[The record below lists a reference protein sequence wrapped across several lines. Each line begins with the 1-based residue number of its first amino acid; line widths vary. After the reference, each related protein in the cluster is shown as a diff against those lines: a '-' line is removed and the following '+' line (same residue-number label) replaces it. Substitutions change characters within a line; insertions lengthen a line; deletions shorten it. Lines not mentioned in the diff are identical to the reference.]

1 MMKKIKWIALAC
13 SAVLYFQQ
21 AQAQEV
27 VAAKEGATY
36 EEILNQINKLASSSK
51 EEDKAL
57 LRKEAEA
64 LALKKGEDELDL
76 AAIVYERALDDASR
90 ANEIRA
96 AIEAAYPQG
105 VTVRNKSYA
114 AMMKEAGEDKS
125 AADIEQ
131 LYLAWEKQYPASN
144 YAEKDQNMYHS
155 AVYNLSTRYA
165 KEQNMP
171 KTIELLGQLKGTN
184 YYVPAVATTF
194 DKLPEEQKDYKAFS
208 PLLKDAYVVS
218 KAANESEDPAIKE
231 SNSAYYYGAVAPL
244 YAAALVGEK
253 NFDEAILITQS
264 ALEEENYGGY
274 YALQNAKTL
283 GNAYAQKGDKAKA
296 LETYEKF
303 IAANGKDST
312 IVAQAQVL
320 YKDVNGDKADF
331 QAHLADLDKQMTEAY
346 FAKYE
351 QEMKK
356 EEAPAFTLMN
366 REGKEVSLASLKGK
380 VVVLDFWATW
390 CGPCIISFPGM
401 QAAVNKYA
409 NDDEVEFLF
418 IDTWQREENYKE
430 LVDEFIAKNNY
441 NFNVLF
447 DEMKD
452 RSKATVTAYGI
463 QGIPAKVIIDKEGF
477 IRFQNSGSEP
487 NVDKL
492 VKELD
497 TKIALAKRG

>member
-36 EEILNQINKLASSSK
+36 EEIVAQINKLATSGT
-51 EEDKAL
+51 EEDKVL
-57 LRKEAEA
+57 LKKEAEA
-64 LALKKGEDELDL
+64 LVTKKDEDQLSL
-76 AAIVYERALDDASR
+76 AAMVYERALDDEAR
-90 ANEIRA
+90 AQEIRA
-96 AIEAAYPQG
+96 AIETQYPQG
-105 VTVRNKSYA
+105 KFVRNKAYSD
-114 AMMKEAGEDKS
+114 MMKNVGEDAS
-125 AADIEQ
+125 AADFEQ
-131 LYLAWEKQYPASN
+131 QYTAWTQKYPAAN
-144 YAEKDQNMYHS
+144 YAEKDQAIYQAGLYH
-155 AVYNLSTRYA
+155 LSSRYIKESNTA
-165 KEQNMP
+165 KTQ
-171 KTIELLGQLKGTN
+171 ELLKQLKGSD
-184 YYVPAVATTF
+184 YYVTAISNAF
-194 DKLPEEQKDYKAFS
+194 AKAEEEKQDLSTYS
-208 PLLKDAYVVS
+208 TLLKDAYAVG
-218 KAANESEDPAIKE
+218 KAAAESEDPQVNR
-231 SNSAYYYGAVAPL
+231 SNNAYSYNTVAPQ
-244 YAAALVGEK
+244 YATLLTGEK
-253 NFDEAILITQS
+253 NYDEAIAITQTS
-264 ALEEENYGGY
+264 LEESHYGGY
-274 YALQNAKTL
+274 YALQNTKALGSAYTL
-283 GNAYAQKGDKAKA
+283 KGDKAKA

>member
-1 MMKKIKWIALAC
+1 MKNIKWIALAC

-21 AQAQEV
+21 ANAQEV
-27 VAAKEGATY
+27 VSAKDSASY
-36 EEILNQINKLASSSK
+36 EEIVAQINKLASSGT

-57 LRKEAEA
+57 LKQEAEA
-64 LALKKGEDELDL
+64 LALKKDEDQLTL
-76 AAIVYERALDDASR
+76 AASIYERALDDTEKAT
-90 ANEIRA
+90 AIRA
-96 AIEAAYPQG
+96 AIESQYPQG
-105 VTVRNKSYA
+105 KTVRNKSYSE
-114 AMMKEAGEDKS
+114 MLKEAGEDIS
-125 AADIEQ
+125 AADFEQ
-131 LYLAWEKQYPASN
+131 RYVAWTKQYPAAN
-144 YAEKDQNMYHS
+144 YAEKDHSIYHS
-155 AVYNLSTRYA
+155 ALFNLVNRYV
-165 KEQNMP
+165 KESNMP
-171 KTIELLGQLKGTN
+171 KTREILSQLKGTDF
-184 YYVPAVATTF
+184 YVPAVATTF
-194 DKLPEEQKDYKAFS
+194 DKLTDADKDYAAFA
-208 PLLKDAYVVS
+208 PLLKDAYTVG
-218 KAANESEDPAIKE
+218 KAASESEDPKQKQ
-231 SNSAYYYGAVAPL
+231 SNNANYYAAVAPI
-244 YAAALVGEK
+244 YAAALTEEK
-253 NFDEAILITQS
+253 NYDEAIEITQS
-264 ALEEENYGGY
+264 SLEESHFGGY
-274 YALQNAKTL
+274 YALKNAKVL
-283 GNAYAQKGDKAKA
+283 GNAYAQKGEKEKA

-320 YKDVNGDKADF
+320 YKDVHGDKADF

-351 QEMKK
+351 KEMKK
-356 EEAPAFTLMN
+356 EEAPAFTLVN
-366 REGKEVSLASLKGK
+366 RDGKEVSLSDFKGK

-390 CGPCIISFPGM
+390 CGPCIVSFPGM
-401 QAAVNKYA
+401 QAAVTKYA

-441 NFNVLF
+441 SFHVLF

-477 IRFQNSGSEP
+477 IRFQNSGSES

-497 TKIALAKRG
+497 TKITLAKRG